1 MEGEFGGECMHV
13 YVWLSPLRF
22 TSVFTSLPLSC
33 TLCPLRSAQTPF
45 TRACAQW
52 LSHVRLFVTPW
63 TGPWDVSKQKYCSR
77 LPFPS
82 SGDLPHPG
90 IKPSSLV
97 SALAEI
103 SLPLCHL
110 GSPNIRTL
118 HWPGIRTQT
127 SHVEGKNATTEPI
140 PNFTAIPSCKS
151 LLTLN

>member
-1 MEGEFGGECMHV
+1 MCGWVPCGSPLSSHPSLSPAPSVLCVLHRP
-13 YVWLSPLRF
+13 LSPLCMC
-22 TSVFTSLPLSC
+22 SVAKSCLTLRDSMDWSLGCFQAKILQQVAISFFRGSSP
-33 TLCPLRSAQTPF
+33 PRDQT
-45 TRACAQW
+45 
-52 LSHVRLFVTPW
+52 
-63 TGPWDVSKQKYCSR
+63 G
-77 LPFPS
+77 
-82 SGDLPHPG
+82 
-90 IKPSSLV
+90 SLV

-151 LLTLN
+151 LLTLNWSKASCPCIPST